1 MEEANA
7 TGNSEQLRRIYPP
20 VKDPR
25 KVGTYNP
32 RCKSGGGTMYK
43 DVLEYRVWVHSGA
56 RDDVCHSFDSYLSA
70 KAFSDSTKGAEEPLV
85 LVLQN
90 PWICW
95 HDKQHDFRLVHENHI
110 AEWRVEWLFE
120 DVATA
125 APEAVLAKLRSE
137 HPNEEP

>member
-1 MEEANA
+1 MSETNP
-7 TGNSEQLRRIYPP
+7 TGNPEQLQRAYPP
-20 VKDPR
+20 ATDSR
-25 KVGTYNP
+25 KVGAYNSH
-32 RCKSGGGTMYK
+32 CHSGGGTVYK

-56 RDDVCHSFDSYLSA
+56 RDDVCHSFDSYQSA
-70 KAFSDSTKGAEEPLV
+70 KAFSESTREAEEPLV

-95 HDKQHDFRLVHENHI
+95 HDKRHDFRLVHENRI

-125 APEAVLAKLRSE
+125 APEAALARLRRE
-137 HPNEEP
+137 HPNGEP

>member
-1 MEEANA
+1 MREK
-7 TGNSEQLRRIYPP
+7 NSSQNLDAVLRVYPP
-20 VKDPR
+20 AKDPR
-25 KVGTYNP
+25 KVGTYSP
-32 RCKSGGGTMYK
+32 QCKSGGGTVYK

-56 RDDVCHSFDSYLSA
+56 RDDVCHSFANYESA
-70 KAFSDSTKGAEEPLV
+70 SEFADGTKGAEEPLV

-95 HDKQHDFRLVHENHI
+95 HDKQHDFKLVHENRI

-125 APEAVLAKLRSE
+125 APEAALARLRRE
-137 HPNEEP
+137 HPNGEP